1 MQILN
6 VRKNGRFLRRP
17 PLTRNGR
24 GIIGR
29 ENFEGEYSRCLRIFA
44 QEIENMGASSPSG
57 FRFGSV
63 DKLVVQW
70 FRVGAKSFVDCLP
83 LR

>member
-57 FRFGSV
+57 FRSGSV
-63 DKLVVQW
+63 DKRLLFDGFEW
-70 FRVGAKSFVDCLP
+70 APRVSLIVC
-83 LR
+83 R